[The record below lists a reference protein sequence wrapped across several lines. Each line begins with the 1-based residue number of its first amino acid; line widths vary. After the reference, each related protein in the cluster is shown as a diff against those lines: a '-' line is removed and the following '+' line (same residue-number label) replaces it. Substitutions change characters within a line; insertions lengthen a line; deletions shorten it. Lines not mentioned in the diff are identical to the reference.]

1 MNRYNIMFLSLTV
14 FVSVHLFAS
23 NGVSQEAIKDSLEI
37 ISRKAWNVPEW
48 LHREQMRTDIDY
60 AAKKQLAEQGRQ
72 LWEEYDRTIN
82 EAIELLVLQGDAI
95 VDVLM
100 DELRSNRRDTYFHGR
115 AIEILKRINTPKSN
129 TALWDV
135 AMGKTRVFPR
145 HAAYAYMDN
154 LKDKSQARVFLD
166 SEDQDVVLRALR
178 YLVGVNV
185 DKELLEKCLP
195 YLNATQ
201 YDRKTNYSYR
211 MWAASV
217 LASDTGD
224 ALLPDKVNAFVNA
237 IKTVKEMPGADVKF
251 QHDWLGTTADNTY
264 SQLTKALMQISGI
277 RALHVEYH
285 LSDTDVYVRLC
296 MEIVLAKL
304 GDGSVRG
311 SIKRAIANP
320 DTGIQMRVLALEA
333 FEKIASEEDVAFLTE
348 LAENDTYE
356 VTMIGNIL
364 VEQQDSV
371 MLHLPKG
378 SEERMQVEEMLN
390 TKEVMRSMRTN
401 YPVRDE
407 ARRVLFAREFR
418 LSY

>member
-1 MNRYNIMFLSLTV
+1 
-14 FVSVHLFAS
+14 
-23 NGVSQEAIKDSLEI
+23 
-37 ISRKAWNVPEW
+37 
-48 LHREQMRTDIDY
+48 
-60 AAKKQLAEQGRQ
+60 
-72 LWEEYDRTIN
+72 
-82 EAIELLVLQGDAI
+82 
-95 VDVLM
+95 
-100 DELRSNRRDTYFHGR
+100 
-115 AIEILKRINTPKSN
+115 
-129 TALWDV
+129 
-135 AMGKTRVFPR
+135 
-145 HAAYAYMDN
+145 
-154 LKDKSQARVFLD
+154 
-166 SEDQDVVLRALR
+166 
-178 YLVGVNV
+178 
-185 DKELLEKCLP
+185 
-195 YLNATQ
+195 
-201 YDRKTNYSYR
+201 
-211 MWAASV
+211 
-217 LASDTGD
+217 
-224 ALLPDKVNAFVNA
+224 
-237 IKTVKEMPGADVKF
+237 
-251 QHDWLGTTADNTY
+251 
-264 SQLTKALMQISGI
+264 MQISGI